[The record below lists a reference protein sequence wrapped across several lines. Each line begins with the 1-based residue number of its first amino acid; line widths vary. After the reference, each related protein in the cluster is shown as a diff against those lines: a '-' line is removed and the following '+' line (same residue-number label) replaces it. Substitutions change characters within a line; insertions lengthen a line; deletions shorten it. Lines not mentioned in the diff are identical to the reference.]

1 MKQTLFTAGLLAG
14 ILFFACKE
22 TPKAAENVA
31 TAAEKTVDSTV
42 KRGIETA
49 TIGAVAPDSLILTV
63 DSTGKIMMGN
73 VEIKNMDNLA
83 KMIVDSS
90 NALKKTF
97 GKAPKAIVCKSNGAM
112 MGIRGAIHD
121 AIDDAQEALKKQK

>member
-1 MKQTLFTAGLLAG
+1 MKQTLFTTALLLG
-14 ILFFACKE
+14 TLFFACKE
-22 TPKAAENVA
+22 TPKTPENVA
-31 TAAEKTVDSTV
+31 TAAEKAVDTTT
-42 KRGIETA
+42 KRVIETA
-49 TIGAVAPDSLILTV
+49 VVPAIAPDSLIVTV
-63 DSTGKIMMGN
+63 DSTGKVMMGN

-97 GKAPKAIVCKSNGAM
+97 GKAPKTIVCKSNGAM
-112 MGIRGAIHD
+112 MGIRGAIRD